1 MCLGLS
7 ILHSN
12 SSKFINDNSIR
23 EREQFLLLA
32 FKKKK
37 KRNGDWEPLSYFPTD
52 IKLSTGELCIEI
64 LSLIHDFFFSHFVL
78 LPPSYSVHTPK
89 RTTLLLFCQEPKLN
103 PVLAFKKGE
112 RQDCWVSIKLSCNT
126 SYILQCWLL
135 YTSNNSELFRHPVNL
150 NATSVIARD
159 VSV

>member
-32 FKKKK
+32 FKKEKK
-37 KRNGDWEPLSYFPTD
+37 KRRLRTF
-52 IKLSTGELCIEI
+52 KLLPHRHKAKYWGTVYWN
-64 LSLIHDFFFSHFVL
+64 LIPNSWIFFSHFVL

-112 RQDCWVSIKLSCNT
+112 RRDCWVSIKLSCNT